1 MSSPSLQ
8 LRTLRADDLPDALAL
23 QSEAY
28 APHLRDGAAAFESRL
43 TLGPDTCWVARDGDD
58 LLGYLLAH
66 PWGSMRPPPVDTVLR
81 RDPAEGPAILF
92 IHDLSIADAARG
104 TGLGTKLVERALAAA
119 RARGLTAAELIAVQ
133 GAAGFWRRQGFE
145 PVPATTALT
154 SKLRSYGSDARYLRR
169 PL

>member
-1 MSSPSLQ
+1 GEVTLTGVAEGSEERRERMRHGPRNLSQPLVEGAAIRPPPLRLGHAQERPPMSSPSLQ

-81 RDPAEGPAILF
+81 RDPAEGPAIL
-92 IHDLSIADAARG
+92 
-104 TGLGTKLVERALAAA
+104 
-119 RARGLTAAELIAVQ
+119 
-133 GAAGFWRRQGFE
+133 
-145 PVPATTALT
+145 
-154 SKLRSYGSDARYLRR
+154 
-169 PL
+169 